1 MSDTA
6 ATTRILLATAFVLA
20 STRAIAAGEIGD
32 PTQPSQIAREHRS
45 AEAPERSWV
54 VESIIVSPDRKLAT
68 INGRAVGI
76 NDWVGGARVTE
87 ILPYEVRLE
96 YKGESR
102 IISLIPIRVK
112 SPATEW

>member
-1 MSDTA
+1 M
-6 ATTRILLATAFVLA
+6 LLAFALVLGCT
-20 STRAIAAGEIGD
+20 STLAADEIGD
-32 PTQPSQIAREHRS
+32 PTRPSHIAVESRS
-45 AEAPERSWV
+45 AEPRERSWV
-54 VESIIVSPDRKLAT
+54 VESIIVSPNRKLAT

-76 NDWVGGARVTE
+76 NDWVGGARVIE

-102 IISLIPIRVK
+102 SISLIPIRVK